1 MDMVYNCESIV
12 REKSTVLPRYPR
24 RKTVR
29 AQCQA
34 LLHDPEVG
42 RFVNADDPGTIFAK
56 PQDCITRTCM
66 RTVIII
72 R

>member
-1 MDMVYNCESIV
+1 MVYNCV
-12 REKSTVLPRYPR
+12 RINCKRKINCFTAVPTKK
-24 RKTVR
+24 KTVR